1 MTIGLPRFSNSS
13 FVVLCAVLL
22 ALFISPAPAQV
33 QAYEP
38 PTAQS
43 EVAVIRYGWHD
54 AARDREVPAKVYFPK
69 AAARPFPIII
79 FSHGLGGSRE
89 NYEYLGRYWAGCGY
103 VSVHLQHLG
112 SDDGV
117 WKNKP
122 PEEVPKAMLAS
133 TLDLRNAA
141 NRPKDVSFAID
152 QLLALNVDAASP
164 FKGRL
169 DGKRIGVAGH
179 SFGGFTSMAIAG
191 QEFGPSQWG
200 DPRVKAAIQM
210 SAPVA
215 RPEVRER
222 AYAGITMP
230 VFHMTGT
237 KDDSPIGETKADERR
252 IPFDKMTA
260 AETCLVIFQD
270 GDHMIFSGRLLQD
283 SGHKRQDAVFQELI
297 CAGSISFWDAWLR
310 EDPVAHRWL
319 MDGGFARRLGGQG
332 TFETKRPAK

>member
-1 MTIGLPRFSNSS
+1 MKSS
-13 FVVLCAVLL
+13 FVALCAVLL
-22 ALFISPAPAQV
+22 GLFISLSEAQER
-33 QAYEP
+33 AYEP
-38 PTAQS
+38 PAPVR
-43 EVAVIRYGWHD
+43 EVAVVRYGWYD
-54 AARDREVPAKVYFPK
+54 AARGREVPAKIYFPK
-69 AAARPFPIII
+69 GGAGPFPIII

-89 NYEYLGRYWAGCGY
+89 NYEYLGRHWAGCGY

-117 WKNKP
+117 WKNKAP
-122 PEEVPKAMLAS
+122 AEVPQAMLAS

-141 NRPKDVSFAID
+141 NRPKDVSFAIG
-152 QLLALNVDAASP
+152 QLLALNGDTASP

-191 QEFGPSQWG
+191 QDFGPGQWG

-215 RPEVRER
+215 RPDARNR

-252 IPFDKMTA
+252 IAFDKMTA
-260 AETCLVIFQD
+260 AETCLVTFRD

-283 SGHKRQDAVFQELI
+283 TPHKRQDAIFQELI
-297 CAGSISFWDAWLR
+297 CAGSSSFWDAWLS
-310 EDPVAHRWL
+310 DDAAAHRWL
-319 MDGGFARRLGGQG
+319 MGGGFARRLGGQG
-332 TFETKRPAK
+332 TFEAKKPAK